1 MNRQKQAE
9 ITAEAFAAGFLEE
22 TTGHDIFI
30 GSHIERMLANRAVII
45 YQYVEDESYYGAA
58 ITHQSGE
65 QFIALNTFH
74 PLRIRYFTAAHEMW
88 HLSEA
93 SQLQDASFD
102 HERAADRFAAAIM
115 MPKSSTKDLWS
126 KLKKTYEPEEAVVH
140 FADLS
145 SVPYQAT
152 VRRLQELGE
161 NINGVTLKEEDWIKK
176 RVKYNLPGSFLDSS
190 QPFTQFTDYEYVV
203 EKVVQ
208 EEKLNPLT
216 AANKIVRFNP
226 KLSENL
232 QELEIER
239 LKEAGNDET

>member
-1 MNRQKQAE
+1 M
-9 ITAEAFAAGFLEE
+9 
-22 TTGHDIFI
+22 
-30 GSHIERMLANRAVII
+30 
-45 YQYVEDESYYGAA
+45 
-58 ITHQSGE
+58 
-65 QFIALNTFH
+65 
-74 PLRIRYFTAAHEMW
+74 
-88 HLSEA
+88 
-93 SQLQDASFD
+93 
-102 HERAADRFAAAIM
+102 
-115 MPKSSTKDLWS
+115 WS